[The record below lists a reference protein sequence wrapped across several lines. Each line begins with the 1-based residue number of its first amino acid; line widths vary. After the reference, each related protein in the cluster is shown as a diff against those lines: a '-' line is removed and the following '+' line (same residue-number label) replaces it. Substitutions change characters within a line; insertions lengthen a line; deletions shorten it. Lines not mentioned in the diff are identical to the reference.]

1 MYAGEW
7 FEQPVSCPR
16 SPGAVGSPK
25 HAVQWG
31 IIPRNPCEAV
41 SPPRPQRSDV
51 QVPEVDAI
59 KRFLEDAKD
68 SPFVDA
74 FKLAL
79 YTGLRRSELTGLKW
93 EDIDFTTSTLR
104 VTGNLQRISGKGLVA
119 GPPKTRPAGGL

>member
-1 MYAGEW
+1 M
-7 FEQPVSCPR
+7 
-16 SPGAVGSPK
+16 
-25 HAVQWG
+25 
-31 IIPRNPCEAV
+31 
-41 SPPRPQRSDV
+41 
-51 QVPEVDAI
+51 
-59 KRFLEDAKD
+59 
-68 SPFVDA
+68 DA